1 MSKVSVL
8 IVAAGEGRRFGAAK
22 QFALLKGETLID
34 RCLGTFERNGAVDE
48 IILVLSDLGQRGSIK
63 GNYRK
68 IASVVKGGVRRQDSV
83 RNGFHELRARDDD
96 VVLVHDGARPLVDGD
111 LINRVILE
119 ASRSGAAVPVL
130 ALEDTVKEVR
140 DGSVALTL
148 DRSKLFRVQ
157 TPQGFHYG
165 VLLKA
170 LEAAARDGFYGTDE
184 SILVERTGVR
194 VNVVDGDP
202 RNIKITTPM
211 DLRIAEALL
220 GP

>member
-22 QFALLKGETLID
+22 QFALLKGETLLD
-34 RCLGTFERNGAVDE
+34 RCLGTFEMDGAVDE
-48 IILVLSDLGQRGSIK
+48 IILVLPDPGQRDSLR

-83 RNGFHELRARDDD
+83 RNGFRELRARDED

-119 ASRSGAAVPVL
+119 AFRSGAAVPVL

-140 DGSVALTL
+140 DGSVALTY
-148 DRSKLFRVQ
+148 DRSRLFRVQ
-157 TPQGFHYG
+157 TPQGFRYG
-165 VLLKA
+165 VLNKA

-184 SILVERTGVR
+184 AMLVERTGGR

-202 RNIKITTPM
+202 RNIKVTTPL
-211 DLRIAEALL
+211 DLRIAEAML